1 MFVANLKEI
10 GLILTEIELLLYT
23 RFEKVESQTGN
34 LFTYNTRGRTAAMAH
49 FEALLYQCVSFF
61 VALKYLPSL

>member
-34 LFTYNTRGRTAAMAH
+34 LFTYNTRGGRLQWRTSKLYCTS
-49 FEALLYQCVSFF
+49 ALAFL
-61 VALKYLPSL
+61 